1 MIICFSFCIE
11 VAEEVLN
18 LCSITNATKDGRIR
32 PDSKD
37 YQVVFNY
44 EFLEDFVDER
54 KSYFSWFWNGMRGY
68 ASILSTQ
75 MIYLFTLIYFV
86 L

>member
-1 MIICFSFCIE
+1 MLICFFLKA

-44 EFLEDFVDER
+44 EFLEDFVDEGE
-54 KSYFSWFWNGMRGY
+54 SYFSWFWNALKRY
-68 ASILSTQ
+68 A
-75 MIYLFTLIYFV
+75 FTL
-86 L
+86 